1 MTCQGA
7 MLGGVLGGVLVLG
20 VSERRGGSNG
30 RLVTDFD
37 DYTYSA
43 KRALG
48 NVKIAKKFDG
58 VIGRTV
64 EAFLRVK
71 IYVSS
76 YLGSILEKSIRRF
89 KAF

>member
-1 MTCQGA
+1 MTVRRPIACRMTCQGA

-43 KRALG
+43 KRA
-48 NVKIAKKFDG
+48 
-58 VIGRTV
+58 
-64 EAFLRVK
+64 
-71 IYVSS
+71 
-76 YLGSILEKSIRRF
+76 
-89 KAF
+89 